1 MGAQIRARW
10 GRVCKGPTGPG
21 TSARPLSASS
31 AWLQRGFSDMAV
43 EQLAVCGGGIEIVM
57 HKDMMAL
64 LMMPFVMLVAVN
76 FTEHVPH
83 TRAFS
88 DATVIPILQLRRLKH
103 REVNWLVQGHRFE
116 RGPIAKAG

>member
-1 MGAQIRARW
+1 MGTHIRAGW
-10 GRVCKGPTGPG
+10 GGVCKGPNGPG

-31 AWLQRGFSDMAV
+31 TWLQRGFSV
-43 EQLAVCGGGIEIVM
+43 EQLAVCGGGIEVVM
-57 HKDMMAL
+57 HKDMKAL

-103 REVNWLVQGHRFE
+103 REVNWLAQGHRVE
-116 RGPIAKAG
+116 KGD